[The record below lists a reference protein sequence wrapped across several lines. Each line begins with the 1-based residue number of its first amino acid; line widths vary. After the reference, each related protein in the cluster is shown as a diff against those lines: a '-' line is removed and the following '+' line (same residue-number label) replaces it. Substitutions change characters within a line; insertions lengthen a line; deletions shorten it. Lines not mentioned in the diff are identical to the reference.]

1 MGTGF
6 HGGFGNTYGAQAIS
20 ASPVYVGK
28 GKGEELARFAKSI
41 KPEPGYTDVVI
52 HGTPNSVAIMH
63 NGKWVYLD
71 QRRLSTMLKHDKE
84 FSKNKAIRLIS
95 CSTGAN
101 TAGFA
106 QNLANKLGVKVK
118 APSDT
123 LWVFPNGKMR
133 IGPNQFMNT
142 GHWVTYKP
150 YKKGGKKK

>member
-6 HGGFGNTYGAQAIS
+6 HGGFGNTYGALAIS

-28 GKGEELARFAKSI
+28 GEALARFAKSI
-41 KPEPGYTDVVI
+41 KPEPGYTDVVV

-71 QRRLSTMLKHDKE
+71 QRRLSTMLRHDKE

-133 IGPNQFMNT
+133 IGPNQFTNT
-142 GHWVTYKP
+142 GHWVNYKP
-150 YKKGGKKK
+150 YKKGEKKK